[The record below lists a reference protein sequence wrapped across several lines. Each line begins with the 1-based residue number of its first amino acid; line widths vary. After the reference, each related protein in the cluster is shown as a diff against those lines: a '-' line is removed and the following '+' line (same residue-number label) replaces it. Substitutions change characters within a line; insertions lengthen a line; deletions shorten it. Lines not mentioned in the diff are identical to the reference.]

1 MSTHTIWR
9 RQSYTVA
16 PDLPSDPSLPELPAR
31 RHDQGINTP
40 IGVSLVDWAV
50 AQRLRVI
57 MSAKRADERGRSHF
71 TVASLRGQCAAGL
84 VARRI

>member
-50 AQRLRVI
+50 AQRLRVS
-57 MSAKRADERGRSHF
+57 MSTKSGGRAWTFPFHCCP
-71 TVASLRGQCAAGL
+71 LRGQSGASL